1 MGTHFGV
8 LVPWFST
15 MADPYYGSVLWRTGT
30 MVRTLA
36 DPYYGF
42 AHWPTRTMGP
52 YFGGPVPWFSTLAD
66 PYYGSARW
74 PTPTAVFLPELNILV
89 VLLLLFFVFP
99 IV

>member
-1 MGTHFGV
+1 MLTPPV
-8 LVPWFST
+8 SPLLVGGREW
-15 MADPYYGSVLWRTGT
+15 VH
-30 MVRTLA
+30 TLA
-36 DPYYGF
+36 YSYHGS
-42 AHWPTRTMGP
+42 ALWPTRTMGP